1 MVIDRE
7 KIKEIVIDNYIDD
20 QVGLIDNGILLPLY
34 YTVLF
39 LLDYS
44 HQVHLYLQS
53 QKKYI
58 FINIDILTIN
68 YQVKSIIIY
77 HDDLY

>member
-1 MVIDRE
+1 MFCYYNFRVAVARFIDGQ
-7 KIKEIVIDNYIDD
+7 VIDNI
-20 QVGLIDNGILLPLY
+20 ILPLY

-44 HQVHLYLQS
+44 HQFHLHHQY
-53 QKKYI
+53 KKKKI
-58 FINIDILTIN
+58 IINIDILSII
-68 YQVKSIIIY
+68 YQVKCIITY